1 MVNIQSSRM
10 LYEVFFNYVVGNDW
24 SIKHIPFQ
32 KKHKT
37 LPVVL
42 NQEEIK
48 SLLSVIQNPK
58 YYAIAAT
65 LYGAGLRL
73 SECMNLQIKDI
84 DSVNMIIT
92 VREGKGKKD
101 RQTVLS
107 DRLLQILR
115 DYYRKSIIKPDSYLF
130 PSRKDK
136 NKSFSKRQTQ
146 GFIRQAG
153 IKAGIKKPV
162 SPHVLRHSFATHLL
176 ENGTNLRKIQVILGH
191 NSLKTTS
198 IYTHLT
204 KDFLKDVQSPLDNLK
219 KEARTCG
226 KQNT

>member
-10 LYEVFFNYVVGNDW
+10 FHEVFFNYVVGNDW

-42 NQEEIK
+42 NPEEIK
-48 SLLSVIQNPK
+48 TLLAVIQNPK

-65 LYGAGLRL
+65 LYGAGLRI
-73 SECMNLQIKDI
+73 SECLNLQIKDI
-84 DSVNMIIT
+84 DSTNLVIT
-92 VREGKGKKD
+92 VRDGKGKKD

-107 DRLLQILR
+107 NRLLQILR
-115 DYYRKSIIKPDSYLF
+115 DYYRNSKIKPDSYLF
-130 PSRKDK
+130 PTRKDK
-136 NKSFSKRQTQ
+136 NKPFSKRQTQ
-146 GFIRQAG
+146 DFIRQAG
-153 IKAGIKKPV
+153 LDAGIKKPV

-191 NSLKTTS
+191 KSLKTTS
-198 IYTHLT
+198 IYTHLA
-204 KDFLKDVQSPLDNLK
+204 KDFLKEVQSPLDNLK
-219 KEARTCG
+219 KEG
-226 KQNT
+226 